1 MLLSLL
7 LGNVYDD
14 DDDDDEVDDDDN
26 DDEVDDGD
34 YDDNGDGS
42 TVWKKKKGEQLTV
55 EEPYAMLM
63 LASIL
68 SWYIISHEVPTKGDS
83 CWGKF
88 VSIC

>member
-1 MLLSLL
+1 MRMAIMC
-7 LGNVYDD
+7 VYDEDKMKMKMTSDD
-14 DDDDDEVDDDDN
+14 DD

-42 TVWKKKKGEQLTV
+42 TVWRRKKGEQLTV

-68 SWYIISHEVPTKGDS
+68 SW
-83 CWGKF
+83 
-88 VSIC
+88 

>member
-1 MLLSLL
+1 MKMKMRS
-7 LGNVYDD
+7 DD
-14 DDDDDEVDDDDN
+14 DD

-42 TVWKKKKGEQLTV
+42 TVWRRKKGEQLTV

-68 SWYIISHEVPTKGDS
+68 SW
-83 CWGKF
+83 
-88 VSIC
+88 

>member
-1 MLLSLL
+1 MMI
-7 LGNVYDD
+7 DD
-14 DDDDDEVDDDDN
+14 DDDDDDDDDVDSDDDD

-42 TVWKKKKGEQLTV
+42 IVWRKKGEQLTV

-68 SWYIISHEVPTKGDS
+68 SW
-83 CWGKF
+83 
-88 VSIC
+88 

>member
-1 MLLSLL
+1 MRMAIMC
-7 LGNVYDD
+7 VYDEDKMKMKMRSDD
-14 DDDDDEVDDDDN
+14 DDDDDDD

-42 TVWKKKKGEQLTV
+42 TVWRRKKGEQLTV

-68 SWYIISHEVPTKGDS
+68 SW
-83 CWGKF
+83 
-88 VSIC
+88 

>member
-1 MLLSLL
+1 MRMAIMC
-7 LGNVYDD
+7 VYDED
-14 DDDDDEVDDDDN
+14 KMKMKMTSDDGDDDDDEDNDDDD

-42 TVWKKKKGEQLTV
+42 TVWRRQKDEQLTV

-68 SWYIISHEVPTKGDS
+68 SW
-83 CWGKF
+83 
-88 VSIC
+88 